1 MNSIEVESYVDTQ
14 APEGSNLRA
23 YILQERS
30 DTNWPHC
37 HVIFRRDNAMRFGP
51 WNPINWPMAPGQVCD
66 MQLHMHSRSRTGSAA
81 EVPSAIR
88 DEAMQQFISRASF
101 AALGMKQ

>member
-1 MNSIEVESYVDTQ
+1 VNSIEVESYVDTQ
-14 APEGSNLRA
+14 APEGSNLQA

-51 WNPINWPMAPGQVCD
+51 WDPIKWPMAPGQVCD
-66 MQLHMHSRSRTGSAA
+66 MQLHMDSWSRTGSVT
-81 EVPSAIR
+81 EVPSTIA
-88 DEAMQQFISRASF
+88 DEAVQQFTSPASF